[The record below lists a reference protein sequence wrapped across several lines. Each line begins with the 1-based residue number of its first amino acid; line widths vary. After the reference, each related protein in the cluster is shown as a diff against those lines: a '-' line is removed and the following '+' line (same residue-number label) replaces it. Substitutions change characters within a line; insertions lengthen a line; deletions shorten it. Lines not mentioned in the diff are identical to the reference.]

1 MYPFTGTIY
10 IKMQDRLI
18 QKYQRRDHTG
28 SIQKQ
33 PPAGI

>member
-1 MYPFTGTIY
+1 MYLFTGAIY
-10 IKMQDRLI
+10 NKMQKGVI

-33 PPAGI
+33 ASEGL